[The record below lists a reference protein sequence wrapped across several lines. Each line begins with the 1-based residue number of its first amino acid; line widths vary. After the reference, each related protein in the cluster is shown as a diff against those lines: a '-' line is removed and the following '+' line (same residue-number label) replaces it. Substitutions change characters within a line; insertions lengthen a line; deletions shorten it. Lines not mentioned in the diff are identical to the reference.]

1 MMNEFNPE
9 GKEIRFIDSRYHDL
23 FRIPDGGCVQIQYPN
38 GTVIKPCKFIDEY
51 HTQVG
56 YNVFH
61 ICQFAEI
68 MERNG
73 AVYMAEPEIMG
84 EEAAWRVGKDRVLAV
99 QTCEDGYDYT
109 LFDENYNDIDGGQID
124 NLDMTMLEIRRDILE
139 SYNLENRELRV
150 MVYDEVM
157 EQAFRSNSFSDFVKS
172 ENYLKNV
179 EMAMEDDYGMLDGV
193 INNGKSSVLEQLKE
207 LSASDNPR
215 IPARN
220 HPEKELE

>member
-1 MMNEFNPE
+1 MRNEFNPE
-9 GKEIRFIDSRYHDL
+9 NKEICFIDSRYHDL
-23 FRIPDGGCVQIQYPN
+23 FRVPDGGCVQIRYPDE
-38 GTVIKPCKFIDEY
+38 TVIKPCKFIDEY

-61 ICQFAEI
+61 ICQFAEL

-73 AVYMAEPEIMG
+73 AAYMAEPEIMG
-84 EEAAWRVGKDRVLAV
+84 EEAAWKVGKDRILAV

-124 NLDMTMLEIRRDILE
+124 NPDMTMLEVRRDILE
-139 SYNLENRELRV
+139 SYGLEYKELRA
-150 MVYDEVM
+150 MVYEDVM
-157 EQAFRSNSFSDFVKS
+157 EQALQASEVMLP
-172 ENYLKNV
+172 ENYLKNA

-207 LSASDNPR
+207 LSASENPH
-215 IPARN
+215 IPSRN
-220 HPEKELE
+220 HPERELE